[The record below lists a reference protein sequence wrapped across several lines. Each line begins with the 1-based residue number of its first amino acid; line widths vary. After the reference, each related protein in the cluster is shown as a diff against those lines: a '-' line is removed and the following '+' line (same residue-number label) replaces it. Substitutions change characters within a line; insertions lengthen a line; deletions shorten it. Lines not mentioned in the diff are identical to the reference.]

1 MKGEIQLIFK
11 VDGKE
16 RELNFGVRF
25 VAELDE
31 TEKYS
36 TEGIEFGMG
45 LVLTQQKL
53 EMGNLG
59 ALAKIIKYALYKYNF
74 TLDEI
79 YDALDEYAEEKDL
92 GVLIEKVEGELK
104 NSNAVQTALA
114 GMEKLQKEAKRK
126 QGVQAVKPTK
136 K

>member
-1 MKGEIQLIFK
+1 MNFKINGEKIK
-11 VDGKE
+11 
-16 RELNFGVRF
+16 LNFGVRF

-31 TEKYS
+31 TEKFQ

-45 LVLTQQKL
+45 LMMTQQKL

-59 ALAKIIKYALYKYNF
+59 ALAKIIKYALYKENF

-79 YDALDEYAEEKDL
+79 YDALDEYAEENDL
-92 GVLIEKVEGELK
+92 EVLIEKIEGELK
-104 NSNAVQTALA
+104 NSNAVRTMQTR
-114 GMEKLQKEAKRK
+114 MEKQQKEANRK
-126 QGVQAVKPTK
+126 QGIQAVKPTK